1 MLGWLSLQVQALSHT
16 LTREVP
22 TLATLPTV
30 SGTLISLSLSCS
42 LSLTQAW
49 YGMAW
54 HGMAVPPAYYTP
66 TRAVRMRHE
75 MSWYSL
81 YC

>member
-30 SGTLISLSLSCS
+30 SGTLISLSLSLL
-42 LSLTQAW
+42 LSLPHT
-49 YGMAW
+49 GMVW
-54 HGMAVPPAYYTP
+54 HGMA
-66 TRAVRMRHE
+66 RHG
-75 MSWYSL
+75 SAASIL
-81 YC
+81 YPNQGSADET